1 MSPKA
6 RPASAQKPA
15 RGADGSGSDAER
27 SERFGEAMRDSN
39 PFASNRVSEPSPANV
54 DVPSIHET
62 AYARLIQLIE
72 RAHRG
77 RRASGVAVYGMAGVG
92 KSHLLARLFDWA
104 DQAHSKRP
112 NKQSRACLVFLHN
125 VITDPERFP
134 RFLLKSVVSQ
144 LAERNGRSLQKCALV
159 QMVREAIR
167 SALMKNRP
175 ANLPPQMTVADALPL
190 FLESYP
196 PGDDRRGIVQALGR
210 LAAIAASGGEQL
222 SAADRE
228 EVRRILDWL
237 SGEEIDAEAARA
249 IGIPV
254 RSDEKE
260 TVSLRDD
267 QDIERV
273 LRVLTEMAHA
283 ADQPFV
289 ICIDQ
294 VDNLQHDQLRALV
307 RFIQVLI
314 DHAANL
320 VVVIS
325 GVQQTLHQLQVAG
338 TIPQAAWDRITEQ
351 AVQLSMISPDEAR
364 RLLEARI
371 ERFLEPFRSIAPLRE
386 KAFSNPLFP
395 LGEKW
400 FDANFA
406 ALPELRPRDVITKAR
421 DAWDDQA
428 DALASLGI
436 EQWLKC
442 WPEGKP
448 IGVGKVKDDRS
459 LEQTIDEAVERKLE
473 EAINNRLLHAGSLPP
488 DAGNFA
494 GLVQA
499 LLEHCREDAARYS
512 FRDLER
518 SSRRSGRL
526 PAYDLLVREQRKGDG
541 EQVATGVVFISNE
554 GRAATEA
561 LKRLRQCDPAPEHRI
576 LITDE
581 ERRPLRPG
589 PSGME
594 HYRELEKLG
603 SEKFEHR
610 KIGFNDYAMLDALH
624 AVAQLAKVGDF
635 EIEYPRGQSYRVTEA
650 EVIASH
656 HRKDRFLKHPVLHP
670 LLTEEPSGTIK
681 PPSGPVIPVDL
692 AQQYIMAQLSWRLG
706 MNAKEITRGFLKQ
719 HPEPVVPEP
728 TAWGQVKV
736 VAQGL
741 HTEGKIYAT
750 PHEDDLFLQLRG

>member
-6 RPASAQKPA
+6 RPASAHPA
-15 RGADGSGSDAER
+15 RGPNGSEAER

-54 DVPSIHET
+54 DVPSIHEG
-62 AYARLIQLIE
+62 AYARLVQLIE
-72 RAHRG
+72 RAHRA

-92 KSHLLARLFDWA
+92 KSHLLARLFAWA
-104 DQAHSKRP
+104 DEPHPERP
-112 NKQSRACLVFLHN
+112 RQSRACLVFLHN
-125 VITDPERFP
+125 IMADPERLP

-144 LAERNGRSLQKCALV
+144 LAQRNGRALRDCALV
-159 QMVREAIR
+159 QVVREAIR

-175 ANLPPQMTVADALPL
+175 AGLPPRMTVAEALPL

-196 PGDDRRGIVQALGR
+196 PADDRRGVAQALGR
-210 LAAIAASGGEQL
+210 LAAIAAVGERP
-222 SAADRE
+222 SPADQE

-249 IGIPV
+249 IGIRV

-267 QDIERV
+267 QDVELV

-283 ADQPFV
+283 ASQPFV

-294 VDNLQHDQLRALV
+294 VDNLERDQLRALV
-307 RFIQVLI
+307 RFLQVLI
-314 DHAANL
+314 DHATNL

-325 GVQQTLHQLQVAG
+325 GVQQTLLQLLKDG
-338 TIPQAAWDRITEQ
+338 TIPQAIWDRITEQ
-351 AVQLSMISPDEAR
+351 SVQLAMISPAEAR
-364 RLLEARI
+364 RLLEARL

-386 KAFSNPLFP
+386 KAFQNPLFP
-395 LGEKW
+395 LGEVW
-400 FDANFA
+400 FDASYA
-406 ALPELRPRDVITKAR
+406 ALPEVRPRDVITKAR
-421 DAWDDQA
+421 DAWDEQA
-428 DALASLGI
+428 DALASRGFDS
-436 EQWLKC
+436 WLKH
-442 WPEGKP
+442 WPDTR
-448 IGVGKVKDDRS
+448 IGPPPPLPS
-459 LEQTIDEAVERKLE
+459 PPLEQAIDEAVERKLE

-488 DAGNFA
+488 DPGNFA

-499 LLEHCREDAARYS
+499 LLEHCRDDAARYS
-512 FRDLER
+512 FRGLER
-518 SSRRSGRL
+518 PSRRGGRL
-526 PAYDLLVREQRKGDG
+526 PAYDLLIREQRKGDN
-541 EQVATGVVFISNE
+541 EEVTTGVVFISNE

-561 LKRLRQCDPAPEHRI
+561 LKRLRQCDPAPDHRI

-581 ERRPLRPG
+581 ERRPLRTG
-589 PSGME
+589 ATGME
-594 HYRELEKLG
+594 NLRELEKLG
-603 SEKFEHR
+603 PEKFEHR
-610 KIGFNDYAMLDALH
+610 KIGFSDYAMLDALH

-635 EIEYPRGQSYRVTEA
+635 EIEYPRGRSRRVTEA

-656 HRKDRFLKHPVLHP
+656 HRADRFLKHRVLHP
-670 LLTEEPSGTIK
+670 LLTEEPIGKDDIQA
-681 PPSGPVIPVDL
+681 VVNIPVDL

-719 HPEPVVPEP
+719 HPEPTVPEP

-741 HTEGKIYAT
+741 HADGKIYAT